1 MAGEKIRWWYA
12 GSPVSRAAVI
22 VTLRRDCLARIRIS
36 SMQCLV
42 ELSGT
47 PGLDLESRECCLL
60 FFSWKIWKPLHALR
74 EPAVLIE
81 SSRRSSAGVL
91 RRVLEVT
98 LGPNSVQS
106 SGIPCTEEK
115 MVIYWRQQKMF
126 PPTSAHNERDRGV
139 STTRRV
145 CF

>member
-22 VTLRRDCLARIRIS
+22 VTLRRNCLARIGIS

-42 ELSGT
+42 ELSRTQGR
-47 PGLDLESRECCLL
+47 DLESRECCLR
-60 FFSWKIWKPLHALR
+60 FCSWKIWKPLHALR
-74 EPAVLIE
+74 EPAVLIG

-98 LGPNSVQS
+98 CGPNSRQAIP
-106 SGIPCTEEK
+106 GIEDKIGILLEAIED
-115 MVIYWRQQKMF
+115 VF
-126 PPTSAHNERDRGV
+126 SD
-139 STTRRV
+139 
-145 CF
+145 